1 VQAGQPPD
9 DGVMTLPVR
18 KDDTVLLGTLN
29 QGMASIDD
37 AEMLAIR
44 DAWMSR

>member
-1 VQAGQPPD
+1 VQAGQPLD
-9 DGVMTLPVR
+9 DGVTTLPVQ

-44 DAWMSR
+44 DTWMSR